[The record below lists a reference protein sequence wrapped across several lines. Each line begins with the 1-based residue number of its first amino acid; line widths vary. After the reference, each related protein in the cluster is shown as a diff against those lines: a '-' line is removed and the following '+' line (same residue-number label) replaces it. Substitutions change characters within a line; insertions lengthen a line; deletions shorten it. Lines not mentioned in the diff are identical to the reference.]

1 MTHFKDP
8 FNPNIDVWNECGET
22 SDAPA
27 DPYAGLTPEDAAILR
42 KRAKQAL
49 TPEVGMARAL
59 ESSVMQ
65 GLFKTDISRRG
76 FLRGA
81 GVTGALAAVATVFP
95 LSSLQL
101 MAEEAM
107 KNLEKT
113 RLTLGFVPIT
123 CATPIIGGHA
133 LGFYERYGLDVDIVK
148 TAGWAVSR
156 DKCLNGE
163 YDGSHLLYPMPMAMS
178 LGIGS
183 TAQPWR
189 VVSNVN
195 TNGQAIV
202 LANKHI
208 DNQDPA
214 NWKGFTFAVPFEY
227 SMHNLL
233 LRNYV
238 ADAGLDPDRDIQI
251 RVVPPPEM
259 VANLRSE
266 NVDGYLA
273 PDPFCQRAVFDQV
286 GFIHKLTL
294 DLWKQH
300 PCCVFGLSQA
310 FIDENPNTTMALTTA
325 ILEATASAETPDGRV
340 AFAESMAPANYLNQ
354 PVEILKQILTGV
366 FPDGQGNIKSVPDRI
381 SFMPLPTQTM
391 STWVLSQL
399 RRWNYIEADTD
410 YASLASE
417 LVMTTTTRE
426 RMREMMDA
434 DPNLTFSDVDQDI
447 FAPVTIQGREF
458 APENAQEFID
468 SQPFTRTI

>member
-8 FNPNIDVWNECGET
+8 FNPNIDVWNECGEASAGPT
-22 SDAPA
+22 
-27 DPYAGLTPEDAAILR
+27 DPYAGLSSEDADVLR
-42 KRAKQAL
+42 RRAKQSL
-49 TPEVGMARAL
+49 NSEVGMARAL
-59 ESSVMQ
+59 ESAVMQ
-65 GLFKTDISRRG
+65 GLFKTDISRRA
-76 FLRGA
+76 FLRSA
-81 GVTGALAAVATVFP
+81 GVTGALAAVSTFFP

-163 YDGSHLLYPMPMAMS
+163 YDGSHLLFPMPLAMS
-178 LGIGS
+178 LGLGS

-202 LANKHI
+202 LANKHR

-214 NWKGFTFAVPFEY
+214 NWKGFRFAVPFEY

-233 LRNYV
+233 LRDYV
-238 ADAGLDPDRDIQI
+238 AKAGLDPDVDIQI
-251 RVVPPPEM
+251 RVTPPPEM
-259 VANLRSE
+259 VANLRAD

-273 PDPFCQRAVFDQV
+273 PDPFCQRAVYDQV

-300 PCCVFGLSQA
+300 PCCVLGLSET
-310 FIDENPNTTMALTTA
+310 FIKENPNTFIALTTA
-325 ILEATASAETPDGRV
+325 ILEATASAETPEGRI

-354 PVEILKQILTGV
+354 PVEILRQILTGV
-366 FPDGQGNIKSVPDRI
+366 FPDGQGNIKNVPDRI

-391 STWVLSQL
+391 GTWVLSQL

-410 YASLASE
+410 YASLAEE
-417 LVMTTTTRE
+417 LVLTTTTRE
-426 RMREMMDA
+426 RMQAMMAA
-434 DPNLTFSDVDQDI
+434 DTSITFSDVDQDV
-447 FAPVTIQGREF
+447 FAPVSVQGLEF
-458 APENAQEFID
+458 SPERAQEFID
-468 SQPFTRTI
+468 GQPFTRTI

>member
-8 FNPNIDVWNECGET
+8 FNPNIDVWNECGEA
-22 SDAPA
+22 SAGPA
-27 DPYAGLTPEDAAILR
+27 DPYAGLSAEDADILKR
-42 KRAKQAL
+42 RAKQSL
-49 TPEVGMARAL
+49 NSEVGMARAL
-59 ESSVMQ
+59 ESAVMQ
-65 GLFKTDISRRG
+65 GLFKTDISRRA
-76 FLRGA
+76 FLRSA
-81 GVTGALAAVATVFP
+81 GVTGALAAVSTIFP

-107 KNLEKT
+107 RNLEKT

-163 YDGSHLLYPMPMAMS
+163 YDGSHLLFPMPLAMS
-178 LGIGS
+178 LGLGS

-202 LANKHI
+202 LANKHR

-214 NWKGFTFAVPFEY
+214 NWKGFRFAVPFEY

-233 LRNYV
+233 LRDYV
-238 ADAGLDPDRDIQI
+238 AKAGLDPDVDIQI
-251 RVVPPPEM
+251 RVTPPPEM
-259 VANLRSE
+259 VANLRAD

-273 PDPFCQRAVFDQV
+273 PDPFCQRAVYDQV

-300 PCCVFGLSQA
+300 PCCVLGLSET
-310 FIDENPNTTMALTTA
+310 FINENPNTFIALSTA
-325 ILEATASAETPDGRV
+325 ILEATASAETPEGRI

-354 PVEILKQILTGV
+354 PVEILRQILTGV
-366 FPDGQGNIKSVPDRI
+366 FPDGQGNIRNVPDRI

-391 STWVLSQL
+391 GTWVLSQL

-410 YASLASE
+410 YASLAE
-417 LVMTTTTRE
+417 DLVLTTTTRE
-426 RMREMMDA
+426 RMQAMMAA
-434 DPNLTFSDVDQDI
+434 DTAIMFSDVDQDV
-447 FAPVTIQGREF
+447 FAPVNVQGLEF
-458 APENAQEFID
+458 SPATAQEFID
-468 SQPFTRTI
+468 GQPFTRTI

>member
-8 FNPNIDVWNECGET
+8 FNPNIDVWNECGEAAG
-22 SDAPA
+22 DAG
-27 DPYAGLTPEDAAILR
+27 DPYIGLSAEDAAVLR
-42 KRAKQAL
+42 RRAKQASNS
-49 TPEVGMARAL
+49 ENGMARAL

-65 GLFKTDISRRG
+65 GLFKTDVSRRA
-76 FLRGA
+76 FLRSA
-81 GVTGALAAVATVFP
+81 GVTGAIAAVATVFP

-113 RLTLGFVPIT
+113 KLTLGFVPIT

-163 YDGSHLLYPMPMAMS
+163 YDGSHLLFPMPMAMS

-202 LANKHI
+202 LANKHLE
-208 DNQDPA
+208 NQNPA

-273 PDPFCQRAVFDQV
+273 PDPFCQRAVYDQV

-300 PCCVFGLSQA
+300 PCCVFGLSQT

-325 ILEATASAETPDGRV
+325 ILEATASAETSDGRV

-366 FPDGQGNIKSVPDRI
+366 FPDGQGNIKAVPDRI

-391 STWVLSQL
+391 GTWVLSQL
-399 RRWNYIEADTD
+399 RRWNYIDSDAD
-410 YASLASE
+410 YATLAEE
-417 LVMTTTTRE
+417 LVLTTTTRE
-426 RMREMMDA
+426 TMQGMMSA
-434 DPNLTFSDVDQDI
+434 DPNLTFSDVDQDVY
-447 FAPVTIQGREF
+447 APVEVQGREF
-458 APENAQEFID
+458 APAAAQEFING
-468 SQPFTRTI
+468 QPFSRTI

>member
-8 FNPNIDVWNECGET
+8 FNPNIDVWNECGEG
-22 SDAPA
+22 SAGPA
-27 DPYAGLTPEDAAILR
+27 DPYAGLPAEDAEILK

-49 TPEVGMARAL
+49 NSEVGMARTL
-59 ESSVMQ
+59 ERAVMQ
-65 GLFKTDISRRG
+65 GLFKTDVSRRA

-81 GVTGALAAVATVFP
+81 GVTGALAAISTLFP

-101 MAEEAM
+101 MAEEAI

-113 RLTLGFVPIT
+113 KLTLGFVPIT

-133 LGFYERYGLDVDIVK
+133 LGCYERYGRDVDIVK
-148 TAGWAVSR
+148 TAGWAGSR

-163 YDGSHLLYPMPMAMS
+163 YDGAHLLFPMPMAMS

-202 LANKHI
+202 LANKHLE
-208 DNQDPA
+208 NQDPA

-273 PDPFCQRAVFDQV
+273 PDPFCQRAVYDQV

-300 PCCVFGLSQA
+300 PSCVFGLSQT
-310 FIDENPNTTMALTTA
+310 FIAENPNTTMALTTA
-325 ILEATASAETPDGRV
+325 ILEATASAETSEGRV

-366 FPDGQGNIKSVPDRI
+366 FPDGQGNIKAVPDRI

-391 STWVLSQL
+391 GTWVLSQL
-399 RRWNYIEADTD
+399 RRWNYIDSDTD
-410 YASLASE
+410 YASLAE
-417 LVMTTTTRE
+417 QLVLTTTTRE
-426 RMREMMDA
+426 TMQAMMAA
-434 DPNLTFSDVDQDI
+434 DTDLIFSDVDQDVY
-447 FAPVTIQGREF
+447 APVEVQGREF
-458 APENAQEFID
+458 APTAAQENIK
-468 SQPFTRTI
+468 SQPISRTI